1 MLSATY
7 ENERGKKGG
16 DNYYYNKT
24 KETPNEIIWKITKK
38 YEATIVDLGFIF
50 FLFLVIYFDSYVFG
64 FKMILDKKKEWLV
77 KWMIHLQ

>member
-1 MLSATY
+1 MSATY

-38 YEATIVDLGFIF
+38 YEATIVHLGFIFF
-50 FLFLVIYFDSYVFG
+50 FLFLVIYFDSYVPVFG
-64 FKMILDKKKEWLV
+64 FKMILEKKND
-77 KWMIHLQ
+77 